1 MNRAIA
7 TRVWVR
13 TRQPTVLGMIGPNRA
28 AAFNRG
34 RGRSCILNAR
44 IYKLFQQYTTTLLL
58 KELREHEDTALKHE

>member
-34 RGRSCILNAR
+34 RGRPCILNAR